1 MGSEPSGR
9 PESRTLSSGQPLA
22 VCCGE
27 ESMHS
32 GPRCEGESLEL
43 CSVMKK
49 MYEPLPFAR
58 PRVEMK
64 R

>member
-1 MGSEPSGR
+1 MGSEPSGG

-22 VCCGE
+22 ICCSE
-27 ESMHS
+27 ESMCS
-32 GPRCEGESLEL
+32 GPRCEGKSLEL
-43 CSVMKK
+43 CSIMKK